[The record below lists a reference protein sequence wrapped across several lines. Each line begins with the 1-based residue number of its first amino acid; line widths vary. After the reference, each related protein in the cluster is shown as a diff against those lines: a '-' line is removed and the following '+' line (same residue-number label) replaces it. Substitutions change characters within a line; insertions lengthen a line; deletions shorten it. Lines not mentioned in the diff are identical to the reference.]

1 MGDHP
6 WVGGWPSLGWWVT
19 ILRMIVFFY
28 SLIRPTLL
36 FIASK
41 SVQWFPWSIGC
52 VLYYSIALGPN
63 AGFWL
68 VERKRMVPDSCRH
81 VPRCTCCEQDV
92 PLYKEPRSITYLIRK
107 GCFKKN
113 FWPPPLCNVVCAKA
127 SMIDGNENF
136 SWLRVGEENIVG
148 NLQVFWRCG
157 IEALLGS
164 MEILC
169 IDTVI
174 AVAHRIKISFVIET
188 IFMFELL

>member
-1 MGDHP
+1 MATGSEKFPSDH
-6 WVGGWPSLGWWVT
+6 
-19 ILRMIVFFY
+19 R
-28 SLIRPTLL
+28 
-36 FIASK
+36 
-41 SVQWFPWSIGC
+41 
-52 VLYYSIALGPN
+52 
-63 AGFWL
+63 
-68 VERKRMVPDSCRH
+68 
-81 VPRCTCCEQDV
+81 
-92 PLYKEPRSITYLIRK
+92 
-107 GCFKKN
+107 
-113 FWPPPLCNVVCAKA
+113 AKA

-136 SWLRVGEENIVG
+136 LWLRVGEENIVG